1 MERRKLAPSCTTF
14 KDKYTRGQVRTVRV
28 RDADM
33 LLKQIEQ
40 VGDAEYRPSIPQSGD
55 AVDKRAGRAS
65 RELAAGL
72 ARPIRPVFVG
82 VLSRPWPPS
91 P

>member
-1 MERRKLAPSCTTF
+1 MGKEEISAACTTF

-33 LLKQIEQ
+33 LLEQIEQ
-40 VGDAEYRPSIPQSGD
+40 ARKDAAVIQSQDSRVMRQTSGPVVRRGL
-55 AVDKRAGRAS
+55 APRAGR
-65 RELAAGL
+65 GF
-72 ARPIRPVFVG
+72 PCG
-82 VLSRPWPPS
+82 VITRPWQPS